1 MAQFLEAYDALPP
14 FVKNEDEEV
23 PILQVGTL
31 TFEKVANPVSNEV
44 DFLRPPSHLIPR
56 HFDWY
61 ADPYISTRIPFEL
74 DAYVRYWYSFYG
86 GDV

>member
-31 TFEKVANPVSNEV
+31 TFEKVAVRLFAMV
-44 DFLRPPSHLIPR
+44 DENGRVWLSFNHPSVENGST
-56 HFDWY
+56 FD
-61 ADPYISTRIPFEL
+61 RIPL
-74 DAYVRYWYSFYG
+74 AMKSTSSDPPLT
-86 GDV
+86 

>member
-1 MAQFLEAYDALPP
+1 
-14 FVKNEDEEV
+14 
-23 PILQVGTL
+23 
-31 TFEKVANPVSNEV
+31 
-44 DFLRPPSHLIPR
+44 LIPR

-74 DAYVRYWYSFYG
+74 DAYVRYWYAFYG